1 MRFQIVRTRPGFGVE
16 ERLQVYS
23 DKHNA
28 DLWLTDQGAVTNPE
42 GTTVLVAEE
51 SGVIWNYHVEEI
63 GDLEESPAPEPST
76 TSTKPRSSQRRR
88 PATSR
93 ANKAGRPSR

>member
-16 ERLQVYS
+16 ERLHVYA

-28 DLWLTDQGAVTNPE
+28 DLWLTDQGAVTNPQ
-42 GTTVLVAEE
+42 GSTVLVAEE
-51 SGVIWNYHVEEI
+51 NGVIWNYHVEEI
-63 GDLEESPAPEPST
+63 ADFDETQAPEPT
-76 TSTKPRSSQRRR
+76 KTATKPRSRQRRR

-93 ANKAGRPSR
+93 ARKAGRPTR